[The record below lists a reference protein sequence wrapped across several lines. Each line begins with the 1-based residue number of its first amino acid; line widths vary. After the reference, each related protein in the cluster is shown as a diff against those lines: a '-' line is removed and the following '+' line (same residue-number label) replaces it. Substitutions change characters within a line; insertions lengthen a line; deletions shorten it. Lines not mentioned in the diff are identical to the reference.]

1 MKKIFKKIESFILII
16 LIVPAFRYFFIVML
30 IAVIIGLIT
39 GRSLLYLML
48 K

>member
-16 LIVPAFRYFFIVML
+16 WIVPAFRYFFIAML

-39 GRSLLYLML
+39 GRSPLYLML